1 MKVAHTLKKWK
12 QGRCRKISCMK
23 ITYILN
29 MLKKWGIG
37 QKKPDSLVYDKV
49 LTSNVKTWSELKS
62 SKVGVLLNT
71 VNVCSVALEPEAF
84 NWFPTCVIWLAHAFI
99 LCHPW
104 EFGTTSRKHSCL
116 ISSPFF
122 LAVYVECHCG
132 EYIIPG
138 DRHKP
143 VRFALQ
149 WKSSSAMKT
158 NPGVH
163 GGGYTTIILFWRWKE
178 KNKPYI
184 IYAGL
189 SMSMSMSMSGNYWIL
204 IG

>member
-23 ITYILN
+23 VTYILN

-37 QKKPDSLVYDKV
+37 QRKPDSLVYDKV

-71 VNVCSVALEPEAF
+71 VNVCSVAL
-84 NWFPTCVIWLAHAFI
+84 
-99 LCHPW
+99 
-104 EFGTTSRKHSCL
+104 L
-116 ISSPFF
+116 ISNLCNMTRPCIHFVSSLRIWNYFKETFLF

>member
-23 ITYILN
+23 VSYILN

-71 VNVCSVALEPEAF
+71 VNVCSVAL
-84 NWFPTCVIWLAHAFI
+84 
-99 LCHPW
+99 
-104 EFGTTSRKHSCL
+104 L
-116 ISSPFF
+116 ISNLCNMTRPCIHFVSSLRIWNYFKETFLF